1 MPMHFALS
9 IFTVASCLTLRRR
22 QIQANVVVR
31 SLGLEA
37 QNVVEFAA
45 SSANVDM
52 VLQVIRFPEDG
63 LADPALWHVFLPCK
77 HVISVNIKAG
87 VHFQGQSCVASAISG
102 SKMPQYR

>member
-9 IFTVASCLTLRRR
+9 ILTVASCLTLRRR
-22 QIQANVVVR
+22 QIQAHVEVR
-31 SLGLEA
+31 RLGLEA

-52 VLQVIRFPEDG
+52 VLQVIWFPEDD
-63 LADPALWHVFLPCK
+63 LADSALWHVFLPCK

-87 VHFQGQSCVASAISG
+87 VHFQGQSRVANAISG
-102 SKMPQYR
+102 SKIVQYR